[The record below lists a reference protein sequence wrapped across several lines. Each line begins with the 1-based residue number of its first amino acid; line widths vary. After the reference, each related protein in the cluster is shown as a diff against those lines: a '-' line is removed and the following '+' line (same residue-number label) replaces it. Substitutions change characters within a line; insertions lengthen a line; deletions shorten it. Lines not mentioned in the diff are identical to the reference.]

1 MTELTGWIR
10 AALSDAYTIQM
21 TPGNFGAPMRPMSGP
36 LEGQIVTVYRGGRD
50 PRLQEALARR
60 HEAYVDCLRLAG
72 IRVPQTNLRL
82 VEDAGTQRPVVVQKA
97 VSDDIMLP
105 NLMKKAGRDAAI
117 GLLDRVATDVSDFW
131 RKVAQRP
138 ERIGFHTQLSAFAM
152 DENGAVFLETF
163 PPLISYNRD
172 EMGQLIQRFA
182 DSALIRGVGKVLPG
196 RVRDIQDRWYTP
208 AGSINTLIDGAIRLR
223 PQDAEAIVEWAE
235 RFAETRL
242 ETQSRDTVVS
252 HLAKSAR
259 RKGEVA
265 RRWPL
270 LGGRDRPHA

>member
-1 MTELTGWIR
+1 
-10 AALSDAYTIQM
+10 M
-21 TPGNFGAPMRPMSGP
+21 TPRDFGVPMRPMTGP
-36 LEGQIVTVYRGGRD
+36 LAGHVLTVYRSGRD
-50 PRLQEALARR
+50 PRVQENLARR
-60 HEAYVDCLRLAG
+60 HEAYIDCLRLGG
-72 IRVPQTNLRL
+72 IRVPDTGLRL
-82 VEDAGTQRPVVVQKA
+82 LEEAGTQRPVIVQKA
-97 VSDDIMLP
+97 VPDDIMLP
-105 NLMKKAGRDAAI
+105 VLIKKAGLNAAI
-117 GLLDRVATDVSDFW
+117 GLLDRVATDVGDFW

-138 ERIGFHTQLSAFAM
+138 ERIGFHTRLDHFAM

-196 RVRDIQDRWYTP
+196 RIREIQDRWYTP
-208 AGSINTLIDGAIRLR
+208 AGSINTLVDGALKLR
-223 PQDAEAIVEWAE
+223 PHDSEPIIEWAE

-242 ETQSRDTVVS
+242 EAQWRDAVRA
-252 HLAKSAR
+252 HLAKAVQR
-259 RKGEVA
+259 NGKHA